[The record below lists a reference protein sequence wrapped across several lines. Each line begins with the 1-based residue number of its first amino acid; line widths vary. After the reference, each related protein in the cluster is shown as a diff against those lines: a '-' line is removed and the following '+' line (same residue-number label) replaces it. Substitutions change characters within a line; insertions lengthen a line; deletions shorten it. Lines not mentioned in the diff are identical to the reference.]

1 MIKMNALFDLKNQN
15 MKLHISIFDTHA
27 RLWMSACLLVTDVF
41 SIFAAFLVAVQFR
54 GLNGLMA
61 NTDYKELFVLLV
73 FIVSTLF
80 YRKGLYPAVGFH
92 YVDELRQIFSS
103 TALAYLMLIAITFL
117 LQTSLIYS
125 RFVLIVAGG
134 LSSVLIPVS
143 RYLIRRLM
151 IRCGLW
157 GEPSLIIG
165 DPRAA
170 QPLLEYFL
178 VNLQVGI
185 RPVAVLRDEPLAAA
199 QGDFL
204 SLTQPISRIKLQ
216 ERQLSV
222 MTALVLMED
231 IGDAHRLAEKYRPL
245 FRRVILIKD
254 QADNF
259 ALTNLETLDFLNII
273 GLQVKNDL
281 LSRSAQT
288 AKRIMDILGALL
300 GLLVFAPLMGLS
312 ALFIKLDSRG
322 PLIYRQPRVGK
333 NGVVF
338 RLLKFRSMH
347 YNADQLFLE
356 ALEKDLPLWNE
367 WKKYQK
373 LKNDPRVTRV
383 GRFLRKFSI
392 DELPQLWNVL
402 IGEMS
407 LVGPRPFMVDQ
418 SELYGKY
425 ITHYIRVLPGMT
437 GLWQVSGRSETT
449 FARRAALDR
458 EYIERWSL
466 WLDIYI
472 IFRTVKI
479 VLFEKNAY

>member
-1 MIKMNALFDLKNQN
+1 MLKMNAIFDLKNQN
-15 MKLHISIFDTHA
+15 MKMYLSIFDSHA
-27 RLWMSACLLVTDVF
+27 RFWMSGCLLAMDIF
-41 SIFAAFLVAVQFR
+41 SLFVAFLIAVQFR
-54 GLNGLMA
+54 GISGLM
-61 NTDYKELFVLLV
+61 TSMDYKELFVLLLL
-73 FIVSTLF
+73 ILSTLF

-103 TALAYLMLIAITFL
+103 IALAFLILISITFL
-117 LQTSLIYS
+117 LQTSLVYS
-125 RFVLIVAGG
+125 RFVLILAGAFTTA
-134 LSSVLIPVS
+134 LIPIS
-143 RYLIRRLM
+143 RYMVRRLM
-151 IRCGLW
+151 IRWGLW
-157 GEPSLIIG
+157 GEPALIIG
-165 DPRAA
+165 DSCAA

-178 VNLQVGI
+178 LNLQLGI
-185 RPVAVLRDEPLAAA
+185 RPVAVLGDEPL
-199 QGDFL
+199 GVPEDGL
-204 SLTQPISRIKLQ
+204 SSLTQPINRIKLQ

-222 MTALVLMED
+222 MTALVLMDD

-259 ALTNLETLDFLNII
+259 ALTNLESLDFLNII

-288 AKRIMDILGALL
+288 AKRLMDILGSLF

-312 ALFIKLDSRG
+312 ALFIKLESCG
-322 PLIYRQPRVGK
+322 PVVYRQPRIGK

-338 RLLKFRSMH
+338 HLLKFRTMH
-347 YNADQLFLE
+347 YNADWLFLD
-356 ALEKDLPLWNE
+356 ALENDPSLKNE
-367 WKKYQK
+367 WMKYQK

-402 IGEMS
+402 IGQMS

-418 SELYGKY
+418 SEIYGKY